1 MSKFNIKF
9 SQESNIY
16 KKHDTKSFFIVKTF
30 QCIWEKNKSKKKNK
44 KRVKKVLL
52 LI

>member
-1 MSKFNIKF
+1 MTLNLSLL
-9 SQESNIY
+9 SRHSNVFE
-16 KKHDTKSFFIVKTF
+16 KKINQK
-30 QCIWEKNKSKKKNK
+30 EKNK